1 MAHMFANTEH
11 RDMKL
16 TMLSSGETGGSVAT
30 ALVALTL
37 TYVKTVSI
45 ADRENGHCRSVSGQT
60 PMISVPFFQAL

>member
-1 MAHMFANTEH
+1 MAHMSANNEH
-11 RDMKL
+11 REMKL
-16 TMLSSGETGGSVAT
+16 TLLSTGETGGSVVT

-60 PMISVPFFQAL
+60 PIISVPFFQAL